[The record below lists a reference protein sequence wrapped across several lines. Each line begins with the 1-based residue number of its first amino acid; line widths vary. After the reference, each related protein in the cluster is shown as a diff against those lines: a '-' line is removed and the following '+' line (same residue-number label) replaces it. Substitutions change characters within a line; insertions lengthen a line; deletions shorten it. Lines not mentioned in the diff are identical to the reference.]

1 MYYTDK
7 GNQSWIVFGKTDV
20 KPEAPILWPPDAE
33 SRLIGKNL
41 DAEKDWRQRRKGWQR
56 MRWYHL
62 MDGDYHWLNG
72 HEFEKIL
79 GHSEGHDAVYGLQRV
94 RHDLATEQQC
104 IK

>member
-1 MYYTDK
+1 
-7 GNQSWIVFGKTDV
+7 
-20 KPEAPILWPPDAE
+20 
-33 SRLIGKNL
+33 
-41 DAEKDWRQRRKGWQR
+41 
-56 MRWYHL
+56 